1 MGQAWPKSL
10 VNRLLTQGQAIM
22 SRDSAHPNSETTAEA
37 PVYKSWTCVLCGL
50 VYNERDGW
58 PDDGIPP
65 GTRWQDVPEDW
76 ICPDCGAG
84 KSDFAMV
91 EV

>member
-1 MGQAWPKSL
+1 
-10 VNRLLTQGQAIM
+10 M
-22 SRDSAHPNSETTAEA
+22 SNENAHVNSEIAGEA
-37 PVYKSWTCVLCGL
+37 PVYKTWMCALCGL
-50 VYNERDGW
+50 IYNERDGW

-65 GTRWQDVPEDW
+65 GTRWEDVPEDW

-84 KSDFAMV
+84 KSDFEMT